1 MSFDATP
8 GGSSSDTYV
17 TLEEAKAYFKTRL
30 HSSLWGPFADKK
42 AALIT
47 ATRLLERWVK
57 WQGIKKTGTQALHWP
72 ADGAVDRDGY
82 FIPNHIIPVA
92 VKEATCEM
100 AYVMLEE
107 DLTATDDMAGYHSLK
122 VGSLQIVADPKTKA
136 RTIPEAV
143 WKAIA
148 EYGRQPA
155 VSQARVVRW

>member
-17 TLEEAKAYFKTRL
+17 TLEEAKDYFKTRL
-30 HSSLWGPFADKK
+30 HSDLWVSFVNKK

-57 WQGIKKTGTQALHWP
+57 WQGTKTTETQALHWP

-82 FIPNHIIPVA
+82 YVPNHIIPVA

-100 AYVMLEE
+100 AYAMLEE

-122 VGSLQIVADPKTKA
+122 VGSLHIVSDSKTKA
-136 RTIPEAV
+136 KTIPESV
-143 WKAIA
+143 WKAVA
-148 EYGRQPA
+148 EYGKQPS
-155 VSQARVVRW
+155 VSQVRVVRW